1 VTSFIGEVLA
11 AKLFQSKALWRFLLS
26 DKRSLFLFVQTHK
39 ASEILPNHNFVELN
53 KQNVVL
59 PAFYSICGV
68 EQTQGAFV
76 STLIDIN
83 FPSEIGSLIK
93 ARRAQ
98 RDIGQEQLAAIV
110 GISRYTLVDIET
122 GKSDPKFSTVL
133 KLADALGFRIA
144 LVPSDVEINTRPRDE
159 GKAEEPVEIDL
170 DEEEVDLEAAWK
182 GD

>member
-1 VTSFIGEVLA
+1 
-11 AKLFQSKALWRFLLS
+11 
-26 DKRSLFLFVQTHK
+26 
-39 ASEILPNHNFVELN
+39 
-53 KQNVVL
+53 
-59 PAFYSICGV
+59 
-68 EQTQGAFV
+68 V

>member
-1 VTSFIGEVLA
+1 MAISAIGQTFTVFVCSNTQSQWNLA
-11 AKLFQSKALWRFLLS
+11 QSQLCGVKQTKCCFA
-26 DKRSLFLFVQTHK
+26 RSLLYMWSRTN
-39 ASEILPNHNFVELN
+39 I
-53 KQNVVL
+53 
-59 PAFYSICGV
+59 
-68 EQTQGAFV
+68 GAFV
-76 STLIDIN
+76 STLIDIHS
-83 FPSEIGSLIK
+83 PSEIGSLIK

-159 GKAEEPVEIDL
+159 GKAKEPVEIDL

>member
-1 VTSFIGEVLA
+1 MWSRTNI
-11 AKLFQSKALWRFLLS
+11 
-26 DKRSLFLFVQTHK
+26 
-39 ASEILPNHNFVELN
+39 
-53 KQNVVL
+53 
-59 PAFYSICGV
+59 
-68 EQTQGAFV
+68 GAFV
-76 STLIDIN
+76 STLIDIHS
-83 FPSEIGSLIK
+83 PSEIGSLIK

-159 GKAEEPVEIDL
+159 GKAKEPVEIDL